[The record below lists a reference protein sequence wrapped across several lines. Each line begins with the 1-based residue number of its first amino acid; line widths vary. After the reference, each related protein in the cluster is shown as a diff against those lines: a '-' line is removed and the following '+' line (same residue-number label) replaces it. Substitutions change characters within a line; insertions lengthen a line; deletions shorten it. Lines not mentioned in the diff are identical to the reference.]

1 MGAATAKSK
10 RPRATPEPIADASD
24 DQLVVAMALDPSG
37 DEVASDDD
45 SDPSGQ
51 SAIGR
56 TLDLIG
62 DRWCFLILRDSFRG
76 IRRFDDFRSE
86 LGIARPVLADRL
98 RRLVDAGVF
107 SKVRYC
113 DKPARYE
120 YRLTTRGLEL
130 SPVLV
135 ALMQWGDR
143 HLSDD
148 TGPRRVLVHDAC
160 GHPIDQVTVC
170 WHCDT
175 TVTPTDITS
184 RPGNASSNRKAPSRL
199 AQ

>member
-1 MGAATAKSK
+1 
-10 RPRATPEPIADASD
+10 
-24 DQLVVAMALDPSG
+24 
-37 DEVASDDD
+37 
-45 SDPSGQ
+45 
-51 SAIGR
+51 
-56 TLDLIG
+56 LDLIG

-76 IRRFDDFRSE
+76 IRRFDDFRTE
-86 LGIARPVLADRL
+86 LGIARPVLAERL

-107 SKVRYC
+107 TKVRYC
-113 DKPARYE
+113 DRPARYE
-120 YRLTTRGLEL
+120 YRLTPRGLEL

-143 HLSDD
+143 NLSDD
-148 TGPRRVLVHDAC
+148 SGPRRVLVHDAC

-184 RPGNASSNRKAPSRL
+184 RPGSDVTTRKAPTR
-199 AQ
+199 QV